1 MRNIPVGSTN
11 RVREERDE
19 NDESAGRRKAGRRKA
34 GGEKEGGRGEG
45 GREGKAAGKGRRP
58 GREWELDMEKPAPSG
73 STQHDMTKTDLIH
86 SEMMELVGSTMSH
99 SYCNKVLVSVWV

>member
-1 MRNIPVGSTN
+1 MKMM
-11 RVREERDE
+11 
-19 NDESAGRRKAGRRKA
+19 KA
-34 GGEKEGGRGEG
+34 RGEG
-45 GREGKAAGKGRRP
+45 RRGEGRRPGRRKAAGKGRRP